1 MRQENEFLE
10 SFLCCRTFDIMK
22 QDAGFH
28 SRVKIA
34 SHAVYKLVALHV
46 GGV

>member
-1 MRQENEFLE
+1 
-10 SFLCCRTFDIMK
+10 MK
-22 QDAGFH
+22 QDASFH

-34 SHAVYKLVALHV
+34 SHAVYELVALHV